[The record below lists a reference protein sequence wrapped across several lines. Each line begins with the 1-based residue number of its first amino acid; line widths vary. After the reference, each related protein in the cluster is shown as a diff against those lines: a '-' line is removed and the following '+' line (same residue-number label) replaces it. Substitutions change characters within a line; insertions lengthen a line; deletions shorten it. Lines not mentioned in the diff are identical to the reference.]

1 MNLVLGMYQQG
12 FKEGCIT
19 HTNVALREMNRYCK
33 CRGRAFRYL
42 STVNCGFPLPDNI
55 FYPDYS
61 NVYVYVL
68 CHTVNKRGDEEL
80 ELNGKEQKIYDD
92 VLLRELK
99 RFKCKHLTLV
109 LETCHANGIVG
120 PEDEQIPQHWN
131 VVTTCARDEKSL
143 YDAKDKMGYY
153 TKAFI
158 QMSLNSRIP
167 VFAFSPE
174 IVCISANRMMKGA
187 EDVSSKGDDK
197 WLIVN

>member
-33 CRGRAFRYL
+33 CRGRTFRYL

-153 TKAFI
+153 NDDEDVEKI
-158 QMSLNSRIP
+158 QNTDFNYGILRI
-167 VFAFSPE
+167 E
-174 IVCISANRMMKGA
+174 GA
-187 EDVSSKGDDK
+187 EHTAYNIQVTYKVS
-197 WLIVN
+197 VRN